1 MSGSSGSSLNF
12 APTTSSPE
20 STSVQVGAVPAS
32 WQAPLHFSNPATGV
46 ALNVTSAKAG
56 TLVAQLP
63 FPEHERPASGLVTTP
78 EMRSAGPSPRR
89 RERASSA

>member
-1 MSGSSGSSLNF
+1 M
-12 APTTSSPE
+12 
-20 STSVQVGAVPAS
+20 QVGAVPAS

-63 FPEHERPASGLVTTP
+63 FPEHERPASGLVTAP
-78 EMRSAGPSPRR
+78 ESPPSTT
-89 RERASSA
+89 RASLVGVNVATTVRFASILTVHGPVPVHS